1 MCSAHLCCRGQASLG
16 PGLGHSRP
24 PGEPGARNQDKR
36 GAGTLAMIPLS
47 PVSQRPWPC
56 FSGDLVKAIPG
67 LGSAEMLRDM
77 EYTLTEASASW
88 YQEGAPVRCR
98 ASLKPPFA
106 VAEATASL
114 SFFLFGRGG
123 DGL

>member
-1 MCSAHLCCRGQASLG
+1 MLHVLCSPVLSW
-16 PGLGHSRP
+16 PGLTGAWLGSLKATR
-24 PGEPGARNQDKR
+24 GARSQAKR